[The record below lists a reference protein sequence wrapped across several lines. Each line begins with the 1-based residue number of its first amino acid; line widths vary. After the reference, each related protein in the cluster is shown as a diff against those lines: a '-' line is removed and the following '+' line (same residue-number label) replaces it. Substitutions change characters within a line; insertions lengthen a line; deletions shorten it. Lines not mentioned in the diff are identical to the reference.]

1 MNIATHKWTIIL
13 IFINLFCSCAV
24 INITN
29 TSENPTDASIHCI
42 GFLERHEYYCSVP
55 GPSKRYMYV
64 YLPYSYYS
72 SDTEY
77 PVTYLLHGANGNET
91 SWIIKGDIIA
101 IIDSLTLNNLTN
113 ECIYVFPNMNH
124 YYNDYDYGDSREK
137 GSVDSFLGLNGSVE
151 YAFINDVVNYID
163 NNFRTIPSKKY
174 RAIAGLSLGGL
185 QTLYITANNHDFF
198 EHVGLFSPLI
208 YPPLSFGPYTSVYRN
223 LEDKLHIQFHTQPST
238 YWIMV
243 GKDDAYFNSSFFYNK
258 LLDDNGHPHTFY
270 ISEGGHTWDNWRA
283 YCSMF
288 LTSLWR

>member
-1 MNIATHKWTIIL
+1 MKRTI
-13 IFINLFCSCAV
+13 
-24 INITN
+24 
-29 TSENPTDASIHCI
+29 CI
-42 GFLERHEYYCSVP
+42 GLFALCELISLHSCSVIDKRSTHTALYCSLNNQAGILERHKYPCSVK
-55 GPSKRYMYV
+55 GPLTRVMYV
-64 YLPYSYYS
+64 YLPSSYYENNKCFP
-72 SDTEY
+72 TI
-77 PVTYLLHGANGNET
+77 YLLHGANGNET
-91 SWIIKGDIIA
+91 SWILKGKIIE
-101 IIDSLTLNNLTN
+101 IIDSLTVANCIR
-113 ECIYVFPNMNH
+113 ECIYIFPNMNH
-124 YYNDYDYGDSREK
+124 YFNDYDYGDSREK
-137 GSVDSFLGLNGSVE
+137 GSIDSFLGLNGSVE
-151 YAFINDVVNYID
+151 YAFIDDVVNYVD
-163 NNFRTIPSKKY
+163 NHFRTIPSKKY

-223 LEDKLHIQFHTQPST
+223 LEDKLHIQFHTPPST

-288 LTSLWR
+288 LTSLW